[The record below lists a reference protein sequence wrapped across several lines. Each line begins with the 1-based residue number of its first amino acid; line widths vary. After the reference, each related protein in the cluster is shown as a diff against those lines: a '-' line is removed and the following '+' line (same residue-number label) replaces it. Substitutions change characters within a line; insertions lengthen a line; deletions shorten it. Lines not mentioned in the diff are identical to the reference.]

1 MSLSAFYCP
10 PPIRHRR
17 PLTAR
22 DYARRDFAIELFD
35 RGDYLSA
42 IGEIFGHAMP
52 EVLADKP
59 FALPFSFAQGSA
71 LFDVR
76 LDGDDLLITTVLA
89 ELVAGVKSTAL
100 LRFALSRL
108 AGSGQV
114 WQPRL
119 KDKVLRL
126 EFRESLSDLHPLKLL
141 EVLLKLPADASQHDQ
156 WLAEE
161 FQVARPAAAPLR
173 PLSPEEA
180 EAALKFWHQ
189 HWRDMEILH
198 NEVRRRRS
206 VRMLDFVGSLA
217 SHLVRVVLP
226 LHGSLRITLDE
237 QADEISDRDESVSKR
252 DSAMAKL
259 IRSMQAVDD
268 ATLLASLGHGDYAI
282 NPLREGSPS
291 SIHSLFG
298 AGERMQTIHEHR
310 ANGRLLEAG
319 LELVAYASYLLGSFS
334 WPEPVEQALLQFLA
348 SAHEKPIRVVLDSL
362 LKQAEQVANEF
373 GKHGVQTPSEEEPA
387 ETMP

>member
-10 PPIRHRR
+10 NPIRRRR

-35 RGDYLSA
+35 RGDYLAA
-42 IGEIFGHAMP
+42 IAEIFAHAMP
-52 EVLADKP
+52 EVLADRP
-59 FALPFSFAQGSA
+59 FALPMQFAQGSA

-76 LDGDDLLITTVLA
+76 LDGDALVISTVLA
-89 ELVAGVKSTAL
+89 EMVPGANATAL

-119 KDKVLRL
+119 KANVIRL
-126 EFRESLSDLHPLKLL
+126 EFRESLPDLHPLKLL

-161 FQVARPAAAPLR
+161 FQVARPHAAPLG
-173 PLSPEEA
+173 PLSAEESA
-180 EAALKFWHQ
+180 AALRFWRQ
-189 HWRDMEILH
+189 HWQDMEILH

-237 QADEISDRDESVSKR
+237 QADEIADRDESVSKR

-268 ATLLASLGHGDYAI
+268 ARLLASLGHGDYAI

-298 AGERMQTIHEHR
+298 AGERMQTVHEHR

-334 WPEPVEQALLQFLA
+334 WPEPVEQALLQFLT

-362 LKQAEQVANEF
+362 LKQAEAIANEF
-373 GKHGVQTPSEEEPA
+373 GKHGVQSHAEDEPA